1 MKLKRLEFFFVIV
14 MLILCY
20 LVLFTGLPFKW
31 KGLFIVLYGLIIL
44 STVQALWLENRP
56 PQNTLLWTYILVLLP
71 LVGYI
76 FYVYSGQLLVKG
88 ELFKSKRMSDR
99 ELFEALSIK
108 QRALDVS
115 QLNDHQRCFAAYL
128 DRVTLTDQNQNTMT
142 TVLHNGTETFEEI
155 KRRLMDA
162 KDFIHLEYYTF
173 RSDRLGQEVIDIL
186 IAKVQEGVEVR
197 LMVDAVGSYSFS
209 SAVTKKM
216 VASGIQVY
224 PFLPLKTAWYNQKF
238 NFRNHRKIIIID
250 GKVGFV
256 GGLNVGIEYL
266 GEDDDIGFWCDT
278 HVVLEGEAVQT
289 LHAVLLLDW
298 KYVSGE
304 TLFDQDRYMKEHPTA
319 GDGLVHVV
327 ATGPETRDN
336 MSDHY
341 YAMMTCATKSI
352 WIATPYF
359 IPDQAIQT
367 ALRIAA
373 QKGIQVRLMVPDT
386 NDGFLTQYATQSYFP
401 ELLRAGIEIYL
412 YQKGFLHKKIIIVD
426 SDLASIGTANVDMRS
441 FQLNFEVN
449 LFLTATD
456 SIADLVASFEE
467 DLKECRRIRPVEFY
481 KRSMTVKW
489 KESFARLFSGIL

>member
-1 MKLKRLEFFFVIV
+1 MKRKRLEFFFVIV
-14 MLILCY
+14 MLILCCV
-20 LVLFTGLPFKW
+20 VLFTGLPFKW
-31 KGLFIVLYGLIIL
+31 KGLLIGLYGLIIL

-71 LVGYI
+71 VIGYI

-88 ELFKSKRMSDR
+88 ELFKSKRRSDR
-99 ELFEALSIK
+99 ELLEALSNK

-115 QLNDHQRCFAAYL
+115 QLNDHQRCFAEYL
-128 DRVTLTDQNQNTMT
+128 DRVTLTDQNQNTTT

-155 KRRLMDA
+155 KRRLMAA
-162 KDFIHLEYYTF
+162 KDFIHLEYYIF
-173 RSDRLGQEVIDIL
+173 RSDRLGQEIIDIL
-186 IAKVQEGVEVR
+186 LAKVQEGVEVR
-197 LMVDAVGSYSFS
+197 LMVDAVGSYSLS
-209 SAVTKKM
+209 RAVTKEM
-216 VASGIQVY
+216 EAAGIQVY
-224 PFLPLKTAWYNQKF
+224 PFLPIKTAWYNQKF

-266 GEDDDIGFWCDT
+266 GEDDDYGYWCDT

-289 LHAVLLLDW
+289 LHAIFILDW

-304 TLFDQDRYMKEHPTA
+304 TLFDQERYIKEHPA
-319 GDGLVHVV
+319 DGDGLVHVV
-327 ATGPETRDN
+327 ATGPETSDN

-341 YAMMTCATKSI
+341 YALCTCATKSI

-367 ALRIAA
+367 ALRVAA
-373 QKGIQVRLMVPDT
+373 RKGIQVRLMVPET

-401 ELLRAGIEIYL
+401 ELLRAGIEVYS
-412 YQKGFLHKKIIIVD
+412 YEKGFLHKKVVIVD
-426 SDLASIGTANVDMRS
+426 GDLASIGTANVDMRS
-441 FQLNFEVN
+441 FHLNFEVN
-449 LFLTATD
+449 LFLTGTT
-456 SIADLVASFEE
+456 SIGDLVDQFEE
-467 DLKECRRIRPVEFY
+467 DLKDCRRIRPVEFY
-481 KRSMTVKW
+481 KRNMAVKS